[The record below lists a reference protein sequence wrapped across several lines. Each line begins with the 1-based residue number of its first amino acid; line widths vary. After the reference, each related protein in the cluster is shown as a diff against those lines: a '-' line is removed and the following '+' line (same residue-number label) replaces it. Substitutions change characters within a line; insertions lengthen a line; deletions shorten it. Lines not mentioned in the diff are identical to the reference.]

1 VLVLL
6 NDDEDSSEHLSASCS
21 QATPAPTSPKDLH
34 VYNTVY
40 SVQVLTDIS
49 IANVIF
55 HVYNT
60 VYSVQV
66 LTDISI
72 ANVI

>member
-1 VLVLL
+1 MWHATIFQIDYSLHLVLVLL

-40 SVQVLTDIS
+40 TVQVFNYDIL
-49 IANVIF
+49 IADVI
-55 HVYNT
+55 
-60 VYSVQV
+60 
-66 LTDISI
+66 
-72 ANVI
+72 